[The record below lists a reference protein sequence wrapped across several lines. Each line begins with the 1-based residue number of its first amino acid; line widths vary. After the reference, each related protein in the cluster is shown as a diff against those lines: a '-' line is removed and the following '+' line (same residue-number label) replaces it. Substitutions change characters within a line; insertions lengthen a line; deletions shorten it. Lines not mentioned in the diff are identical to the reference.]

1 LNGGIKISKDFLG
14 TGWKFP
20 FNVDSRGKMGVSSYE
35 DGIKESIL
43 IILGT
48 AKGERL
54 MRPDFG
60 CDIFKY
66 TFCSMNTLNINL
78 IESTVLEALI
88 KWEPRIEV
96 ISVKAKPESGE
107 GKLMITIDYQ
117 VRANNTRF
125 NLVYP
130 FYLKEGV

>member
-1 LNGGIKISKDFLG
+1 MEISKDFLG

-20 FNVDSRGKMGVSSYE
+20 FNVDSRGKMAVSRYE
-35 DGIKESIL
+35 EGIKESIH
-43 IILGT
+43 IILRT

-60 CDIFKY
+60 CDINKY
-66 TFCSMNTLNINL
+66 SFGSMDTLSIHL
-78 IESTVLEALI
+78 IENAVLEALI

-96 ISVKAKPESGE
+96 TSVKAEPDPEGR
-107 GKLMITIDYQ
+107 GLMIGIEYQ
-117 VRANNTRF
+117 VRTTNTRF

-130 FYLKEGV
+130 FYITEGM